1 MVKWYSGQLN
11 ALQEPSLWELSR
23 TSNAEAYRFLWLRT
37 FHHPVAI
44 RLSVQADGSGSL
56 TVKVADGRGGYAPG
70 KLIENRTLQL
80 SKEHVR
86 WFLDRVGELKYWE
99 LTADTGPGGDD
110 GAEWILEGA
119 QNHRYRIVQRWSPTR
134 GPIRTLGSIML
145 FEMANLK
152 IPRDEI
158 Y

>member
-1 MVKWYSGQLN
+1 
-11 ALQEPSLWELSR
+11 
-23 TSNAEAYRFLWLRT
+23 
-37 FHHPVAI
+37 
-44 RLSVQADGSGSL
+44 L

-86 WFLDRVGELKYWE
+86 WLLDRIGELKYWE
-99 LTADTGPGGDD
+99 LTADTGLGGCD

-119 QNHRYRIVQRWSPTR
+119 QNHKYRIVQRWSPTR

-145 FEMANLK
+145 FEMAHLK